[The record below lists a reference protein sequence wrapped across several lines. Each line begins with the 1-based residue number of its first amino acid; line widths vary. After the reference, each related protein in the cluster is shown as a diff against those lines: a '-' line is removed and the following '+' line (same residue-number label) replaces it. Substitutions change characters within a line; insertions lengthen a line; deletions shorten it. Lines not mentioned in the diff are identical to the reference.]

1 MVQNPEARN
10 LDRINNTSCSPM
22 VPVQS
27 CHIAECKKMAE
38 KNKKLIKKLE
48 AKQKKALQRK
58 FLSPEYLMSL
68 YQQSWQND
76 WNLAYRMSREYEIH
90 SRSLEKTYQRYYR
103 RKNDNHFSGSC
114 KKNRQRKQLY
124 DMNGKKPV
132 YWISEVYDL
141 ANFQSPPPYN
151 QVFTEILLICE
162 TALFLWYRIFPKRP
176 IRQPD
181 VFYHPDSGW
190 FSCPFSGSVSFRFTK
205 TWPISSRMQ
214 FFWSGSEK
222 SVDILSFYND
232 RDWQQIK

>member
-10 LDRINNTSCSPM
+10 LDPINNTSCSPM

-58 FLSPEYLMSL
+58 FLSPECLMSL

-76 WNLAYRMSREYEIH
+76 WNLAYRMPREYEIH

-103 RKNDNHFSGSC
+103 RKNDNHFSGPC
-114 KKNRQRKQLY
+114 QKTRQRRQLDDMNKKNMPLDIRNIQLCQLEL
-124 DMNGKKPV
+124 
-132 YWISEVYDL
+132 S
-141 ANFQSPPPYN
+141 SPCHHIIRFL
-151 QVFTEILLICE
+151 QALLICE

-181 VFYHPDSGW
+181 VFYRPDSG
-190 FSCPFSGSVSFRFTK
+190 
-205 TWPISSRMQ
+205 
-214 FFWSGSEK
+214 
-222 SVDILSFYND
+222 
-232 RDWQQIK
+232 